1 MLRRMIP
8 LELDIAPA
16 VWNRS
21 APFPPVPAR
30 RMQRA
35 RIQRVVVA
43 LLALAGAAL
52 YARFAPPAREPAS
65 PVATAPGAPA
75 ARSTPARGPAPAA
88 AAGGDYDYF
97 VMALS
102 WSPTWCIGHPQEREQ
117 CGGRGYGFILHG
129 LWPQYERGGGPQ
141 QCHHQRT
148 PDAATV
154 ERALAFMPSRRLV
167 HHEWRAHGTCSG
179 LDPAAYFDL
188 SDRAFASIEVPPALR
203 QPARAQRLR
212 ADELRGLL
220 RGANAGLRDDM
231 MSLHCDDDR
240 LVEVRV
246 CLDRALEP
254 RRCGRGMGN
263 ACPQSRPITIPAAR

>member
-1 MLRRMIP
+1 MK
-8 LELDIAPA
+8 
-16 VWNRS
+16 
-21 APFPPVPAR
+21 
-30 RMQRA
+30 RA

-43 LLALAGAAL
+43 LLVLAGAAL
-52 YARFAPPAREPAS
+52 YARFAPAPREAVSTAS
-65 PVATAPGAPA
+65 TAPAVEP
-75 ARSTPARGPAPAA
+75 RSGARGDRVPAPRAA
-88 AAGGDYDYF
+88 ITEGNYDYF

-102 WSPTWCIGHPQEREQ
+102 WSPTWCMGHPQDREQ
-117 CGGRGYGFILHG
+117 CGERGYGFILHG

-179 LDPAAYFDL
+179 LDPAAYFEL
-188 SDRAFASIEVPPALR
+188 SDRAFASLGVPPGLQAPSR
-203 QPARAQRLR
+203 EQRLR

-220 RGANAGLRDDM
+220 RQANPGLRDDM
-231 MSLHCDDDR
+231 MSLHCDGDR
-240 LVEVRV
+240 LDEVRL

-254 RRCGRGMGN
+254 RRCGRRMGS
-263 ACPQSRPITIPAAR
+263 ACPQSRPITIPAVR